1 MTLPIHFPF
10 DFEVR
15 VFFSMCES
23 TVSFSN
29 LNNLIEDI
37 EAMLNK
43 SIVFKEE
50 YLIAKGI
57 PYKEKILRVS
67 CYMYNSYPASD
78 FEPYELHVVVD
89 SMSSSVGQFY
99 SNRGLDSYKMM
110 FKLVFERSH
119 PISGNTYV
127 RRRGIISMGNL
138 AQKLSYDDLDNEV
151 EETY

>member
-1 MTLPIHFPF
+1 MILPNRFPF

-15 VFFSMCES
+15 VFFNMQHSP
-23 TVSFSN
+23 VSFSV
-29 LNNLIEDI
+29 LNNLVEEI

-43 SIVFKEE
+43 PIVFKEE

-67 CYMYNSYPASD
+67 CYMYDSYPILD
-78 FEPYELHVVVD
+78 LEPYELHVVVD

-99 SNRGLDSYKMM
+99 SGRGLDSYKM
-110 FKLVFERSH
+110 FFDLVFERSH

-127 RRRGIISMGNL
+127 RRRGSISMSSLQEKLCYDNL
-138 AQKLSYDDLDNEV
+138 ENGE